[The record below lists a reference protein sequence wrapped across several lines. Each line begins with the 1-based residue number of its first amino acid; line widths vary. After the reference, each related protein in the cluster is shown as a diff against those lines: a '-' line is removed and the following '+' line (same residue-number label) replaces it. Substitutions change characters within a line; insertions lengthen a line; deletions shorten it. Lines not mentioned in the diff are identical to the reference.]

1 MKKTNFLQILFV
13 FSIVTTG
20 LVSCSSEESI
30 TAKTE
35 AVAPASART
44 PEIIA
49 FQNALIKQIK
59 DRNQLKSKNAD
70 ASSQSIKNSVEVI
83 DTAKKLL
90 IANGFS
96 ESAIQS
102 KTTGNESAVK
112 SLALKML
119 AEQTRMTPTNN

>member
-20 LVSCSSEESI
+20 ILSCSSEESI

-49 FQNALIKQIK
+49 FQNALIRQIK
-59 DRNQLKSKNAD
+59 DRNQLENKNTSAN
-70 ASSQSIKNSVEVI
+70 SQSMKNSVEVI

-90 IANGFS
+90 IANGVS

-102 KTTGNESAVK
+102 KTSGNEADIR
-112 SLALKML
+112 SLALRML